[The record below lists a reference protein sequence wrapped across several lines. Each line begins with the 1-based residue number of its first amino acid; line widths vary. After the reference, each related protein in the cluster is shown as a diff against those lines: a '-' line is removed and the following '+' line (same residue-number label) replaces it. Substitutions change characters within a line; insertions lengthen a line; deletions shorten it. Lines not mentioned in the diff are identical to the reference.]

1 MNIDKKILAVVKKS
15 FAKFD
20 FSRLEEK
27 CTNEAQTRMYLIE
40 PLLEILGYSRIDER
54 DMLTEINAGWGQKND
69 KADLGLIVKGKEP
82 EIIIECKRYGKK
94 LTDKE
99 ASQLNGYFINTK
111 SSKIGVLTNG
121 LEWKFYTVNEVEKES
136 SLYQIPFLV
145 IDFSEIDDTK
155 IELFAQFHKSVKDN
169 IKTIVEEAQDFFFLQ
184 GFNDAF
190 TAELL
195 EPSDDFVKAVF
206 SRMAGKRMTDSIKDK
221 LRSLINSN
229 SIQQALP
236 KLIEEEAKNGNMVI
250 TTGEELKIYHSVKT
264 IIINS
269 IKKIDYSRIS
279 YRDQKNSFNIL
290 VDDNQRKLIAKVTSS
305 KDKYFIELAGNGSK
319 ISVDD
324 LSCVVALSKQIV
336 EITKGY
342 LAE

>member
-1 MNIDKKILAVVKKS
+1 MNVDKKILAVVKKS
-15 FAKFD
+15 FSKFD

-69 KADLGLIVKGKEP
+69 KADLGLIVKGKDP
-82 EIIIECKRYGKK
+82 EIIIECKKLGKR

-99 ASQLNGYFINTK
+99 ASQLNSYFINTK
-111 SSKIGVLTNG
+111 NSKIGILTNG
-121 LEWKFYTVNEVEKES
+121 TEWRFYTVNEIEKES
-136 SLYQIPFLV
+136 KLFQIPFLV
-145 IDFSEIDDTK
+145 IDFTEIDDSK
-155 IELFAQFHKSVKDN
+155 IELFAQFHKNSTD
-169 IKTIVEEAQDFFFLQ
+169 IKVIVEEAQDFFFLQ
-184 GFNDAF
+184 GFNDAL
-190 TAELL
+190 TEELL
-195 EPSDDFVKAVF
+195 NPSDDFVKAVF
-206 SRMAGKRMTDSIKDK
+206 SRMAGKRMNDNIKDK
-221 LRSLINSN
+221 LRSLINSS

-236 KLIEEEAKNGNMVI
+236 KLIEEESKSGNMII

-269 IKKIDYSRIS
+269 IKKIDFSRIS

-290 VDDNQRKLIAKVTSS
+290 VDDNQRKLIAKITSNR
-305 KDKYFIELAGNGSK
+305 DKHFIEIGGNGNK
-319 ISVDD
+319 IPVDD
-324 LSCVVALSKQIV
+324 LACIVALNKQIV

-342 LAE
+342 LSE

>member
-1 MNIDKKILAVVKKS
+1 MIVDKKVLTVVKKS

-20 FSRLEEK
+20 FSRLDEK

-82 EIIIECKRYGKK
+82 EIIIECKKYGKK

-121 LEWKFYTVNEVEKES
+121 TEWRFYTINEVEKES
-136 SLYQIPFLV
+136 KLHQIPFLV
-145 IDFSEIDDTK
+145 IDFTEIDDSK
-155 IELFAQFHKSVKDN
+155 IELFAQFHKNVTD
-169 IKTIVEEAQDFFFLQ
+169 IKAIVEEAQDFFFLQ
-184 GFNDAF
+184 GFNDAL

-195 EPSDDFVKAVF
+195 DPSDDFVKAIF
-206 SRMAGKRMTDSIKDK
+206 SRMVGKRMNDNIKGK
-221 LRSLINSN
+221 LRSLINSS

-236 KLIEEEAKNGNMVI
+236 KLIEEESKSGNMVI
-250 TTGEELKIYHSVKT
+250 TTSEELKIYHSVKT

-269 IKKIDYSRIS
+269 IKKIDFSRIS

-290 VDDNQRKLIAKVTSS
+290 VDDNQRKLIAKITSS
-305 KDKYFIELAGNGSK
+305 KDKYFIEIGGSGNK
-319 ISVDD
+319 IPVDD
-324 LSCVVALSKQIV
+324 LACIVALNKQIV
-336 EITKGY
+336 DVTKVY

>member
-1 MNIDKKILAVVKKS
+1 MNIDKKVLSVVKKS
-15 FAKFD
+15 FSKFD
-20 FSRLEEK
+20 FSRLDEK

-82 EIIIECKRYGKK
+82 EIIVECKKYGKK

-99 ASQLNGYFINTK
+99 ASQLNNYFINTK
-111 SSKIGVLTNG
+111 SSKIGILTNG
-121 LEWKFYTVNEVEKES
+121 LEWRFYTINEVEKES
-136 SLYQIPFLV
+136 KLFQIPFLV
-145 IDFSEIDDTK
+145 IDFSEIDDSK
-155 IELFAQFHKSVKDN
+155 IELFAQFHKNATD
-169 IKTIVEEAQDFFFLQ
+169 IKVILEEAQDFFFLQ
-184 GFNDAF
+184 GFSDAL

-195 EPSDDFVKAVF
+195 EPSDDFIKAIF
-206 SRMAGKRMTDSIKDK
+206 SRMAGKRMNDNIKDK

-229 SIQQALP
+229 SIQLALP
-236 KLIEEEAKNGNMVI
+236 KLIEEESKSGNMII

-269 IKKIDYSRIS
+269 IKKIDFSRIS

-290 VDDNQRKLIAKVTSS
+290 VDDNQRKLIAKITSN
-305 KDKYFIELAGNGSK
+305 KEKYFIEVGGNGNK
-319 ISVDD
+319 IPVDD
-324 LSCVVALSKQIV
+324 LACVVALNKQIV
-336 EITKGY
+336 EITKGF
-342 LAE
+342 LVD

>member
-1 MNIDKKILAVVKKS
+1 MNIDKKVLSVVKKS
-15 FAKFD
+15 FSKFD
-20 FSRLEEK
+20 FSRLDEK

-82 EIIIECKRYGKK
+82 EIIVECKKYGKK

-99 ASQLNGYFINTK
+99 ASQLNNYFINTK
-111 SSKIGVLTNG
+111 SSKIGILTNG
-121 LEWKFYTVNEVEKES
+121 LEWRFYTINEVEKES
-136 SLYQIPFLV
+136 KLFQIPFLV
-145 IDFSEIDDTK
+145 IDFSEIDDSK
-155 IELFAQFHKSVKDN
+155 IELFAQFHKNATD
-169 IKTIVEEAQDFFFLQ
+169 IKVILEEAQDFFFLQ
-184 GFNDAF
+184 GFSDAL

-195 EPSDDFVKAVF
+195 EPSDDFIKAIF
-206 SRMAGKRMTDSIKDK
+206 SRMAGKRMNDNIKDK

-229 SIQQALP
+229 SIQLALP
-236 KLIEEEAKNGNMVI
+236 KLIEEESKSGNMII

-269 IKKIDYSRIS
+269 IKKIDFSRIS

-290 VDDNQRKLIAKVTSS
+290 VDDNQRKLIAKITSN
-305 KDKYFIELAGNGSK
+305 KEKYFIEIGGNGNK
-319 ISVDD
+319 IPVDD
-324 LSCVVALSKQIV
+324 LACVVALNKQIV
-336 EITKGY
+336 EITKGF
-342 LAE
+342 LVD

>member
-1 MNIDKKILAVVKKS
+1 MIVDKKVLAVVKKS

-82 EIIIECKRYGKK
+82 EIIIECKKYGKK

-121 LEWKFYTVNEVEKES
+121 IEWKFYTVNEVEKES

-145 IDFSEIDDTK
+145 IDFSEIDD
-155 IELFAQFHKSVKDN
+155 N
-169 IKTIVEEAQDFFFLQ
+169 
-184 GFNDAF
+184 
-190 TAELL
+190 
-195 EPSDDFVKAVF
+195 
-206 SRMAGKRMTDSIKDK
+206 
-221 LRSLINSN
+221 
-229 SIQQALP
+229 
-236 KLIEEEAKNGNMVI
+236 
-250 TTGEELKIYHSVKT
+250 
-264 IIINS
+264 
-269 IKKIDYSRIS
+269 
-279 YRDQKNSFNIL
+279 
-290 VDDNQRKLIAKVTSS
+290 
-305 KDKYFIELAGNGSK
+305 
-319 ISVDD
+319 
-324 LSCVVALSKQIV
+324 
-336 EITKGY
+336 
-342 LAE
+342 